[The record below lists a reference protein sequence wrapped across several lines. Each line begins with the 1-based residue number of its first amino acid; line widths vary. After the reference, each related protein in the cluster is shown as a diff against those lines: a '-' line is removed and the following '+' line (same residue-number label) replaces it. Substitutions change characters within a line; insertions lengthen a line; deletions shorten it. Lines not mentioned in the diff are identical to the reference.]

1 MTIAEIITIGTELL
15 LGEIT
20 DTNSQYLA
28 RALNDNGFD
37 VFRVSTVGDNI
48 TRIADILKEASQRSD
63 LVITTGGLGP
73 TVDDPTRNAAALACG
88 VQTIFHEEL
97 WQQITQR
104 FQQFHRSPSENNK
117 RQAYLPQNATAIE
130 NRVGTAPAF
139 SFLLNR
145 SLVCCLPGVPSEMR
159 YLFEHEIVPLLNDR
173 MPNRAVLITTI
184 VHTIGIGESTID
196 EMIGDLE
203 KMPNPTI
210 GLAAHTGSVDI
221 RISAKAANQ
230 EKAHRMIEPILEI
243 IQEKLGPSIYGYDQ
257 ESIQD
262 AIIQQLFDQNLN
274 LEINAQDR
282 ISLFNELEKG
292 IQQKLENKRGKNQY
306 NNRKSQILRIAIRVD
321 DRHEKKTLFLD
332 MELAGEPT
340 HYEYHFM
347 NDPSIFTEWLTN
359 RTLGTIFSYLQRK
372 G

>member
-1 MTIAEIITIGTELL
+1 MPIAEIITIGTELL

-37 VFRVSTVGDNI
+37 VLRVSTVGDNI
-48 TRIADILKEASQRSD
+48 TRIADILKEATQRSD

-97 WQQITQR
+97 WQQIIQR
-104 FQQFHRSPSENNK
+104 FQQFHHSPSENNK
-117 RQAYLPQNATAIE
+117 RQAYLPQNATAIK

-139 SFLLNR
+139 SFSLNR
-145 SLVCCLPGVPSEMR
+145 SWVYCLPGVPSEMR

-173 MPNRAVLITTI
+173 MPNRAVLVTTI

-203 KMPNPTI
+203 EKQNPTI

-221 RISAKAANQ
+221 RISAKAADQ
-230 EKAHRMIEPILEI
+230 EKAHHMIEPILQI
-243 IQEKLGPSIYGYDQ
+243 IREKLGSSIYGYDQ
-257 ESIQD
+257 ETIQD
-262 AIIQQLFDQNLN
+262 AIVQQLFVQNLN
-274 LEINAQDR
+274 LKINAQDQ
-282 ISLFNELEKG
+282 ISFFQELEEK
-292 IQQKLENKRGKNQY
+292 IQEKLENKHGKNQY
-306 NNRKSQILRIAIRVD
+306 NNRKPQVLRIATRVD
-321 DRHEKKTLFLD
+321 DKHDRKTLFLE
-332 MELAGEPT
+332 MELTGET
-340 HYEYHFM
+340 AHYDYQFI
-347 NDPSIFTEWLTN
+347 NDPSIFPEWLTT

>member
-1 MTIAEIITIGTELL
+1 MPIAEIITIGTELL
-15 LGEIT
+15 LGEII

-48 TRIADILKEASQRSD
+48 TRIADILKEATQRSD

-73 TVDDPTRNAAALACG
+73 TVDDPTRDAAALACG

-97 WQQITQR
+97 WQQIIQR

-117 RQAYLPQNATAIE
+117 RQAYLPQNATAIA
-130 NRVGTAPAF
+130 NKVGTAPAF
-139 SFLLNR
+139 SFSLNR

-173 MPNRAVLITTI
+173 IPNRSVLVTTI

-196 EMIGDLE
+196 EMIGELE
-203 KMPNPTI
+203 EMPNPTI

-221 RISAKAANQ
+221 RISAKAANK
-230 EKAHRMIEPILEI
+230 EKAHHMIEPILQI
-243 IQEKLGPSIYGYDQ
+243 IREKLGSSIYGYDR
-257 ESIQD
+257 ETIQD
-262 AIIQQLFDQNLN
+262 TVIQQLFDQNLN
-274 LEINAQDR
+274 LEISAQNQT
-282 ISLFNELEKG
+282 SFFHELEEE
-292 IQQKLENKRGKNQY
+292 IREKLENKREKNQY
-306 NNRKSQILRIAIRVD
+306 NNRKTQVFRIATRVD
-321 DRHEKKTLFLD
+321 DKHEGKTLFLD
-332 MELAGEPT
+332 TELAGEMT
-340 HYEYHFM
+340 HHEYRFM
-347 NDPSIFTEWLTN
+347 NDSSIFTEWLTT